1 MKRRILNERLA
12 AIVASLRHGELLY
25 IGDSGGGVRKGS
37 LYELDQDVEYLDL
50 GIVSGSPSFEDV
62 VRTLKEAG
70 DFEAAIVAEDMEED
84 NEKDF
89 NMLVELFGR
98 DHVHEINFAPE
109 TYEVRNR
116 CVAVVQTGD
125 IGRHANAILVAGYV
139 DDPPIALDIVMGKKK
154 YTTTPKS
161 DR

>member
-12 AIVASLRHGELLY
+12 SIVASLRHGELIY
-25 IGDSGGGVRKGS
+25 IGDSGGGVRRGS
-37 LYELDQDVEYLDL
+37 LYELDPDVEYLDL

-70 DFEAAIVAEDMEED
+70 DFEAAIVAEDMRD
-84 NEKDF
+84 VNESDF
-89 NMLVELFGR
+89 SMLVELFGSE
-98 DHVHEINFAPE
+98 HVHEINFAPE

-116 CVAVVQTGD
+116 CIAVIQTGD

-139 DDPPIALDIVMGKKK
+139 DDPPIDLDIVMGMRK
-154 YTTTPKS
+154 YTTVPKS
-161 DR
+161 KR